1 MDSGCVVD
9 GGQTID
15 RWMDKWWTD
24 GWMGRYMDGGM
35 MDRWWMGGW
44 WMDASPTAMERLS
57 GFKKLVNKV
66 SRNLDQENLG

>member
-1 MDSGCVVD
+1 
-9 GGQTID
+9 
-15 RWMDKWWTD
+15 
-24 GWMGRYMDGGM
+24 